1 MARARYPRPA
11 AHRSLTTVKA
21 YRMSKP
27 ATAARADG
35 LTFVAPDGTQAS
47 PEVDRLV
54 LAVIGRV
61 ADKWTLRVLE
71 ALSQG
76 GVLRFSQVAQ
86 VVGDISQKMLT
97 KTLRKLE
104 EDGFVTRT
112 VYPEVPPRVEY
123 ALTGLGES
131 LCEALCTLW
140 QWAET
145 HYDQLRSITP
155 PWDGGVKQ

>member
-1 MARARYPRPA
+1 
-11 AHRSLTTVKA
+11 
-21 YRMSKP
+21 MSKHT
-27 ATAARADG
+27 ATARDKP
-35 LTFVAPDGTQAS
+35 LVFTSPDGTQAT

-61 ADKWTLRVLE
+61 ADKWTLQVLE
-71 ALSQG
+71 ALDQG

-86 VVGDISQKMLT
+86 AVGDISQKMLT

-104 EDGFVTRT
+104 EDGFVTRK

-123 ALTGLGES
+123 ALTDLGAS
-131 LCEALCTLW
+131 LCAALCSLW

-145 HYDQLRSITP
+145 HYDKLRSFRADGLPDTP
-155 PWDGGVKQ
+155 ASD

>member
-1 MARARYPRPA
+1 
-11 AHRSLTTVKA
+11 
-21 YRMSKP
+21 MSKSA
-27 ATAARADG
+27 ATAARKRPLA
-35 LTFVAPDGTQAS
+35 FVSPDGTQSS
-47 PEVDRLV
+47 PEIDRLV

-71 ALSQG
+71 ALAQG

-86 VVGDISQKMLT
+86 AVGDISQKMLT

-123 ALTGLGES
+123 ALTQLGGS
-131 LCEALCTLW
+131 LCEALCPLW

-145 HYDQLRSITP
+145 HYDQLRPIEHT
-155 PWDGGVKQ
+155 